1 MKRFLKVIVL
11 FSGILFSSHFCLAI
25 NFPEIRLTESP
36 QEKNTTV
43 NMQAANLIE
52 KYLIKYN
59 AELDSFKTKNAIKT
73 DTTIDNTMSE
83 IKVMIFALRKVQTDK
98 VEKQVAEKIMNLS
111 IARIKVINKDIK
123 SYLKNKSI
131 QIRQETEEK
140 QKKYAIF
147 VEKIRLQM
155 NTIIKKFKNSIEK
168 ERLVSQSERK
178 IYSHLL
184 VLEKESI
191 KLLGFK
197 SIVFWDEKEMKIY
210 LLNVL
215 VSIKKEFLEIRKLI
229 KEG

>member
-1 MKRFLKVIVL
+1 
-11 FSGILFSSHFCLAI
+11 
-25 NFPEIRLTESP
+25 
-36 QEKNTTV
+36 
-43 NMQAANLIE
+43 
-52 KYLIKYN
+52 
-59 AELDSFKTKNAIKT
+59 
-73 DTTIDNTMSE
+73 
-83 IKVMIFALRKVQTDK
+83 MIFALRKVQTDK

-140 QKKYAIF
+140 QKKYAVF
-147 VEKIRLQM
+147 VEKIRLQL
-155 NTIIKKFKNSIEK
+155 NTIIKNFKNNIEK
-168 ERLVSQSERK
+168 ERLPSQNDRK
-178 IYSHLL
+178 IYTHLL

-191 KLLGFK
+191 KLFDFK
-197 SIVFWDEKEMKIY
+197 NTVFLDEKEMKVY